1 MLENVKA
8 KSADKLLDALNDT
21 GCSLARNFSAETIIL
36 SFARRQG
43 KKCTAVR

>member
-21 GCSLARNFSAETIIL
+21 GCSLARNFSAENHHPI
-36 SFARRQG
+36 FCQGGRARSAQQ
-43 KKCTAVR
+43 